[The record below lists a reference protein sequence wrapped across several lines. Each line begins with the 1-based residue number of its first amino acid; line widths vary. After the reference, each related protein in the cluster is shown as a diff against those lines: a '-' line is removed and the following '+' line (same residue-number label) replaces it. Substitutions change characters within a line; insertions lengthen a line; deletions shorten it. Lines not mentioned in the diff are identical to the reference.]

1 MVEFCPGLP
10 SPMRSEPMRSEAE
23 LVDQPVQLFLWFLA
37 SSEHDEAV
45 RRALKLASERLVA
58 ESPMPLPTA
67 PVHYQ
72 RIPAVESKAPARDRV
87 TTWMDVHPP
96 IAYSRSPGYLALVE
110 QIALETGLTDWV
122 RGERHAEWF
131 SCA

>member
-1 MVEFCPGLP
+1 
-10 SPMRSEPMRSEAE
+10 MRSEAE
-23 LVDQPVQLFLWFLA
+23 QADKPVQLFLWFLA

-58 ESPMPLPTA
+58 ESPLCLSIP

-72 RIPAVESKAPARDRV
+72 RIQAIEINEPPRDRV
-87 TTWMDVHPP
+87 STWMDVHPP
-96 IAYSRSPGYLALVE
+96 IAYSQSPAYLALVE
-110 QIALETGLTDWV
+110 QIARETGLTEWV

>member
-1 MVEFCPGLP
+1 MPSEVEKVG
-10 SPMRSEPMRSEAE
+10 
-23 LVDQPVQLFLWFLA
+23 QPVQLFLWFLA

-45 RRALKLASERLVA
+45 RRALKLASERLMA
-58 ESPMPLPTA
+58 ESPMPLSTA

-72 RIPAVESKAPARDRV
+72 RIPANESNAYVPDRMS
-87 TTWMDVHPP
+87 TWMDVHPP
-96 IAYSRSPGYLALVE
+96 IAYSQSPGYLALVD
-110 QIALETGLTDWV
+110 QIARETGLTDWV